1 MKADFNRSLMPLD
14 VPVSGMESMVFS
26 SANYRRFARQVQIV
40 KDAYIKYPGRQ
51 KAMLG
56 EIP

>member
-1 MKADFNRSLMPLD
+1 MKADFNRSLMSLD
-14 VPVSGMESMVFS
+14 VPVSGRNPWYSPPQIIDGWPG
-26 SANYRRFARQVQIV
+26 RFKIV
-40 KDAYIKYPGRQ
+40 KVAYIKYPGRQ